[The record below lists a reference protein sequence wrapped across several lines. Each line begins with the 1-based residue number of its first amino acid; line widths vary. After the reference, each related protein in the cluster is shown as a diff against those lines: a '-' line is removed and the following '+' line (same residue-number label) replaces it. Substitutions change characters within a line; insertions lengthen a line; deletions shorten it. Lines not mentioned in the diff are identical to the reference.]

1 MQVMEAAAWRQPS
14 QAPTADLVGLQI
26 GLATTSEIL
35 GHSVIESRSKDT
47 LISLVD
53 PRLGL
58 PAEDERC
65 ATCGGTNYDEC
76 TGHFA
81 HVKLTQPI
89 FHPNYIRCVQR
100 VLQKICLACGVPK
113 VKKMKS
119 FSEEAANLKQNFRD
133 IDSEDVGGNG
143 EHPVLLEADA
153 IEKDADDVVILLSS
167 DEEEYP
173 RDILR
178 VVPSGPM
185 DFLIRSTNE
194 SAIADLP
201 QLKSYKSKSKAHAN
215 GFSHV
220 DVTRKSTRKSSS
232 KKSSSTQ
239 NPVKIYK
246 GTPAGLDVLNADTLR
261 TAEPLDTNTC
271 PYCSPGYPDY
281 RHILVKILP
290 VKGRKKND
298 VSQIILLEV
307 QGSDKGEKFLLPHD
321 FWSFIKGAAYP
332 ENEEVP
338 KSHVLSP
345 LEALSILKKIS
356 DTAIGKLGMNGLVAR
371 PEGLIMK
378 CVPIPPNCT
387 RTTDYKYVSN
397 TTAVR
402 FGTDRVTRT
411 LQNLV
416 NEIGRIQRTRTGK
429 IMKRGQRDE
438 VKVLQVLTAEYLR
451 EKGAPK
457 AVPGKEP
464 LKKDRNGRFT
474 KQDDHRW
481 TKDWISQNYLGKGG
495 NYTARAV
502 VAGDPSLAIETI
514 GVPLEIAQKLTVPE
528 RATKW
533 NRSKL
538 QEYVDRTQMLQ
549 QGSGKPGAT
558 RIVRNEEA
566 FQVWANSTHTV
577 QIGDVIHRNIQ
588 DGDFVYVNRPPSVHK
603 HSLMALK
610 VQVHYGLVLTIN
622 PLVCPPFNADFD
634 GDIFH
639 VFIPQ
644 SLQAIAELEHLMAV
658 PQQIISDH
666 GGQPLLGLTQ
676 DTLLAAYLLTSSK
689 LLVDKAGMDQL
700 CLWAL
705 KQPPDAAIVK
715 SPKGGPFWT
724 GEQIFGLTL
733 PTDLQVGAPHEEVFI
748 EGGEVIRWS
757 NGAKSL
763 RKDSEG
769 IAAALCVQLGPVALV
784 NYLNTATGLLHAWLQ
799 MHGFSTGLADFQ
811 VTSNSADRQKMLK
824 SIFEDYYQKSIQES
838 CDSVRILDAKV
849 QAMGQEVISSP
860 DHLTRNINFLEQA
873 AQQTFRNRESEVESI
888 VMKYAARDNGL
899 LMMVRSGSKGSRGK
913 LLQQIAGMG
922 LQLYKGQHLLPFSG
936 SRRSSMSNSSELDWW
951 EDKGLVRSSLVDG
964 LNPSELFNHVIAD
977 RTVILRKHV
986 EVVQPG
992 TLFKSLMLF
1001 LRDLHVMYDGSV
1013 RNQCGKNIVQFCYGG
1028 AIGVLK
1034 RSIPKERLS
1043 RSQFEVV
1050 NPATPIV
1057 TWEEDDLKRWP
1068 LSILAGE
1075 PVGVLAATAIS
1086 QPAYELML
1094 DAPCLNGPF
1103 KPRPLELVQ
1112 ETLYPRAKS
1121 VLKPIDR
1128 TAIIRLV
1135 NCPCTQPLCLE
1146 RRVLAVQAHLKKIS
1160 LKAIAESCAVEFWNM
1175 ENFEV
1180 AGPSGEALRMGSPWL
1195 GHIKLSLNLMKQLQV
1210 DVELMVERLRQR
1222 FSGIIKNPK
1231 KHPMGQ
1237 IFFCVSYNCGI
1248 SNGLCL
1254 HFSPKLPNKMQNQ
1267 RNDEIYNTA
1276 LLALLLKIRG
1286 TIISG
1291 LLDCTVKGDERIE
1304 SVIIVSED
1312 PSRTTWHRGLT
1323 CNQELE
1329 EELVL
1334 EVVVSP
1340 TKSKSKR
1347 GDAWASVKQACLPLM
1362 HMVDWNRSMPYSIQE
1377 IRHALGVEASYQMIS
1392 QRLGLVLDK
1401 TAPHTRSVHV
1411 KLVADMMTFSG
1422 DANGFNFSGFQDM
1435 NKSTGISAP
1444 FTEASFQKPIKTL
1457 MDAAGRGAT
1466 DSVESVLASCVWG
1479 KEAPLGTGSN
1489 FELFWQPSKDQ
1500 SRLAASRKAE
1510 KDVHMIWKDLHE
1522 KCISDK
1528 VLPPSPPPS
1537 LPGLPTLPDG
1547 DVDLDD
1553 GAGFSPL
1560 HASNDAADDTWG
1572 SPHRNNGGDGV
1583 AWGDSPVVRDD
1594 DGGWGAVGKGND
1606 SNEVDGYDQDNST
1619 GASKELSGWSKPAS
1633 ERSGWGSMSDKEG
1646 SSRNAWDDFG
1656 KEDRHEG
1663 WGDGATEPINEG
1675 GWGSL
1680 NNEEGTTSG
1689 AKCSSDWGT
1698 NAVQEIGD
1706 GGWDAVSIE
1715 VPEGDGWDSL
1725 KVPQT
1730 ENAEVGSS
1738 EHADRSYGPGAD
1750 GVSQEGQFRAR
1761 GEESRRGGRPWT
1773 SRDRRRWRGRGSFGK
1788 DRGSSGRMS
1797 PGNRQNSGTISRQEQ
1812 TPWVQ
1817 GSTKADAWAKH
1828 AWASFGS
1835 SQGEVQAGGDGWDA
1849 VLPDNCGASNRAHS
1863 TYPIAGSMPPT
1874 SRQDE
1879 VEPECKD
1886 IDDLVKS
1893 MRRILFNPRNEL
1905 GGRLSD
1911 EDDELVQTVLAY
1923 HPKLSEKAGCGTAY
1937 IKVDRSAGFVNN
1949 RCFWLVRTDG
1959 SEIDFSFHKC
1969 LKEKVAREF
1978 PSFLD
1983 RYDDVY
1989 QAHKRPF
1996 PTANFEENKSA
2007 AQGNIDAGPS
2017 AAHLLE
2023 DMPIDHEDLDARPA
2037 AAHLPEGIPIDQ
2049 EDLDAQPAVAHLSED
2064 TPIDQENLDAQ
2075 PAANSISVDT
2085 HFDQQEDID
2094 TQTGQESAP
2103 SIGVSSAT
2111 KLICKKLTEPVHEHQ
2126 DTSGPH

>member
-1 MQVMEAAAWRQPS
+1 
-14 QAPTADLVGLQI
+14 
-26 GLATTSEIL
+26 
-35 GHSVIESRSKDT
+35 
-47 LISLVD
+47 
-53 PRLGL
+53 
-58 PAEDERC
+58 
-65 ATCGGTNYDEC
+65 
-76 TGHFA
+76 
-81 HVKLTQPI
+81 
-89 FHPNYIRCVQR
+89 
-100 VLQKICLACGVPK
+100 
-113 VKKMKS
+113 
-119 FSEEAANLKQNFRD
+119 
-133 IDSEDVGGNG
+133 
-143 EHPVLLEADA
+143 
-153 IEKDADDVVILLSS
+153 
-167 DEEEYP
+167 
-173 RDILR
+173 
-178 VVPSGPM
+178 
-185 DFLIRSTNE
+185 
-194 SAIADLP
+194 
-201 QLKSYKSKSKAHAN
+201 
-215 GFSHV
+215 
-220 DVTRKSTRKSSS
+220 
-232 KKSSSTQ
+232 
-239 NPVKIYK
+239 
-246 GTPAGLDVLNADTLR
+246 
-261 TAEPLDTNTC
+261 
-271 PYCSPGYPDY
+271 
-281 RHILVKILP
+281 
-290 VKGRKKND
+290 
-298 VSQIILLEV
+298 
-307 QGSDKGEKFLLPHD
+307 
-321 FWSFIKGAAYP
+321 
-332 ENEEVP
+332 
-338 KSHVLSP
+338 
-345 LEALSILKKIS
+345 
-356 DTAIGKLGMNGLVAR
+356 
-371 PEGLIMK
+371 
-378 CVPIPPNCT
+378 
-387 RTTDYKYVSN
+387 
-397 TTAVR
+397 
-402 FGTDRVTRT
+402 
-411 LQNLV
+411 
-416 NEIGRIQRTRTGK
+416 
-429 IMKRGQRDE
+429 
-438 VKVLQVLTAEYLR
+438 
-451 EKGAPK
+451 
-457 AVPGKEP
+457 
-464 LKKDRNGRFT
+464 
-474 KQDDHRW
+474 
-481 TKDWISQNYLGKGG
+481 
-495 NYTARAV
+495 
-502 VAGDPSLAIETI
+502 
-514 GVPLEIAQKLTVPE
+514 
-528 RATKW
+528 
-533 NRSKL
+533 
-538 QEYVDRTQMLQ
+538 
-549 QGSGKPGAT
+549 
-558 RIVRNEEA
+558 
-566 FQVWANSTHTV
+566 
-577 QIGDVIHRNIQ
+577 
-588 DGDFVYVNRPPSVHK
+588 
-603 HSLMALK
+603 
-610 VQVHYGLVLTIN
+610 
-622 PLVCPPFNADFD
+622 
-634 GDIFH
+634 
-639 VFIPQ
+639 
-644 SLQAIAELEHLMAV
+644 
-658 PQQIISDH
+658 
-666 GGQPLLGLTQ
+666 
-676 DTLLAAYLLTSSK
+676 
-689 LLVDKAGMDQL
+689 
-700 CLWAL
+700 
-705 KQPPDAAIVK
+705 
-715 SPKGGPFWT
+715 
-724 GEQIFGLTL
+724 
-733 PTDLQVGAPHEEVFI
+733 
-748 EGGEVIRWS
+748 
-757 NGAKSL
+757 
-763 RKDSEG
+763 
-769 IAAALCVQLGPVALV
+769 
-784 NYLNTATGLLHAWLQ
+784 
-799 MHGFSTGLADFQ
+799 
-811 VTSNSADRQKMLK
+811 
-824 SIFEDYYQKSIQES
+824 
-838 CDSVRILDAKV
+838 
-849 QAMGQEVISSP
+849 
-860 DHLTRNINFLEQA
+860 
-873 AQQTFRNRESEVESI
+873 
-888 VMKYAARDNGL
+888 
-899 LMMVRSGSKGSRGK
+899 
-913 LLQQIAGMG
+913 
-922 LQLYKGQHLLPFSG
+922 
-936 SRRSSMSNSSELDWW
+936 
-951 EDKGLVRSSLVDG
+951 
-964 LNPSELFNHVIAD
+964 
-977 RTVILRKHV
+977 
-986 EVVQPG
+986 
-992 TLFKSLMLF
+992 
-1001 LRDLHVMYDGSV
+1001 
-1013 RNQCGKNIVQFCYGG
+1013 
-1028 AIGVLK
+1028 
-1034 RSIPKERLS
+1034 
-1043 RSQFEVV
+1043 
-1050 NPATPIV
+1050 
-1057 TWEEDDLKRWP
+1057 
-1068 LSILAGE
+1068 
-1075 PVGVLAATAIS
+1075 
-1086 QPAYELML
+1086 
-1094 DAPCLNGPF
+1094 
-1103 KPRPLELVQ
+1103 
-1112 ETLYPRAKS
+1112 
-1121 VLKPIDR
+1121 
-1128 TAIIRLV
+1128 
-1135 NCPCTQPLCLE
+1135 
-1146 RRVLAVQAHLKKIS
+1146 
-1160 LKAIAESCAVEFWNM
+1160 
-1175 ENFEV
+1175 
-1180 AGPSGEALRMGSPWL
+1180 
-1195 GHIKLSLNLMKQLQV
+1195 MKQLQV